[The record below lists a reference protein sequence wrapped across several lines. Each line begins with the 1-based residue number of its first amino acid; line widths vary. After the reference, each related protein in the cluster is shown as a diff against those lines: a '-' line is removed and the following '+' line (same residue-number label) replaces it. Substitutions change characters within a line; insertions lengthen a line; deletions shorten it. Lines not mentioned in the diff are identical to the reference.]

1 MSNPLC
7 QTVDI
12 MKNRID
18 GFKEREQRVFDLIH
32 KKVASPE
39 EQQLVDAELQEIFR
53 QLSPAETEDMA
64 WKLGQWALAL
74 LTVKFMDSVK
84 LHPHAKN

>member
-7 QTVDI
+7 QTDYV

-18 GFKEREQRVFDLIH
+18 GSEDREQRVFELIH

-53 QLSPAETEDMA
+53 QLSPAETEAMA

-74 LTVKFMDSVK
+74 LTVNFMDSVT